1 MKLDFIMFAFF
12 IVVVVATDDEDDP
25 SKPQIKR
32 VHHPRFDLME
42 RNTRNKSKHLNEN
55 YLI

>member
-42 RNTRNKSKHLNEN
+42 RNMRNKSKH
-55 YLI
+55 YFI